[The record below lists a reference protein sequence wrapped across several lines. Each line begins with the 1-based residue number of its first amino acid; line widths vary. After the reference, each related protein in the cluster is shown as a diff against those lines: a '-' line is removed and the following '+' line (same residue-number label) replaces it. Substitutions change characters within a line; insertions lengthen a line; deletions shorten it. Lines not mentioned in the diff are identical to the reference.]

1 MKKQLLILTLLAM
14 VLLAMVPVQAMTITM
29 ANPGSIAERDIIVY
43 YPNGTMQGYYN
54 STSVITLD
62 TSSDYIFT
70 LKPLGANPVDD
81 PGNFLTTMF
90 SFLLSNAIP
99 IVFVILILGLYYNGR
114 RR

>member
-1 MKKQLLILTLLAM
+1 MKKQLLVLALLAV

-29 ANPGSIAERDIIVY
+29 ANPGGIAERDIIVY

-54 STSVITLD
+54 STSVITVD
-62 TSSDYIFT
+62 PSSDYIFT

-81 PGNFLTTMF
+81 PGNFLTTVF
-90 SFLLSNAIP
+90 SFLTSNAVA
-99 IVFVILILGLYYNGR
+99 IVFIILILGLYYKGR